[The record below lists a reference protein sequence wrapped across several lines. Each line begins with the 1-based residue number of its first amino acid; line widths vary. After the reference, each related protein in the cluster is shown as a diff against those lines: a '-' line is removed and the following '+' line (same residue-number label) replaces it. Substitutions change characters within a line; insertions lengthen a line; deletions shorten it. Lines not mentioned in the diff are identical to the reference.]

1 MSSLKA
7 VRHQIA
13 LQQPSEVYVLAVAA
27 DQAALSG
34 DREACIHLVSRI
46 YCLLDSIN
54 SKQYDHT

>member
-13 LQQPSEVYVLAVAA
+13 LQQPSELYVLAVAA

-34 DREACIHLVSRI
+34 NREACIHLVSRI
-46 YCLLDSIN
+46 YSLLDSGI
-54 SKQYDHT
+54 SKNMD